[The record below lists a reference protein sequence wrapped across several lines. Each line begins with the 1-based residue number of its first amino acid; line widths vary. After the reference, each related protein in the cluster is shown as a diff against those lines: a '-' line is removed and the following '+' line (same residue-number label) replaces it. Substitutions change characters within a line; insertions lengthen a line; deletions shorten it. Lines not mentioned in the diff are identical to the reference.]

1 MVEIIDIVNEHDV
14 VIDQAPRHTVHEQNL
29 MHRAA
34 HVLLMHPEHGVFL
47 QLRSKTKDTNPG
59 LWDSSAAGHVDA
71 GETYLDCAS
80 RELFEEL
87 GVSMSPEHLQEV
99 GRMSPAADNGYEFIR
114 IYKAVS
120 REPITLQASEIE
132 DGKWLQ
138 AAELNDVLAE
148 QADQFTH
155 TFCDIWRM
163 CNAHFES

>member
-14 VIDQAPRHTVHEQNL
+14 VIDQAPRDTVHERKL

-34 HVLLMHPEHGVFL
+34 HVLLVNPEQGIFL

-59 LWDSSAAGHVDA
+59 LWDSSAAGHVDS

-87 GVSMSPEHLQEV
+87 GVTISPDQLQEI
-99 GRMSPAADNGYEFIR
+99 GRMSPSADNGFEFTR

-120 REPITLQASEIE
+120 REPITLQKSEID
-132 DGKWLQ
+132 DGKWVQ
-138 AAELNDVLAE
+138 ADELHVLLAE
-148 QADQFTH
+148 QADQFTS
-155 TFCDIWRM
+155 TFYDIWRM
-163 CNAHFES
+163 CHQHAKP